1 MINLKKDIT
10 EEIINEDLFNLDIIK
25 DTSKSQLV
33 ANSPQ
38 TDLPNNI
45 INIPD
50 IAVAFDD
57 DINEAT
63 ISNKALNDQSIN
75 RNKFNSFLPIN
86 TKKLF
91 KILTCLFISSPVL
104 IVLIGRLIFPDFSFI
119 IHVSS
124 ESMQPTL
131 NINEDFFVLPIKA
144 KSNNISY
151 GVYGFYSKE
160 KNINMV
166 KRLIGLPNDH
176 IEFKEG
182 ILYRNGS
189 LVKEPYVLY
198 EDIFSC
204 TFDVPAD
211 KYLFLGD
218 NRSNSL
224 DARYWDEPYID
235 ATDIKC
241 KIIARISPYYK
252 IGLIK

>member
-10 EEIINEDLFNLDIIK
+10 EEIINEDLFNIDITK
-25 DTSKSQLV
+25 DISKSQFV
-33 ANSPQ
+33 ADSPQ
-38 TDLPNNI
+38 TDLLTNI

-50 IAVAFDD
+50 IAVALA
-57 DINEAT
+57 DIDKT
-63 ISNKALNDQSIN
+63 SISNKELNNQNIN
-75 RNKFNSFLPIN
+75 RNKFNSFVHIN

-91 KILTCLFISSPVL
+91 KLLTCLFISSPVL

-119 IHVSS
+119 IHVPS

-144 KSNNISY
+144 KSNNMSY

-224 DARYWDEPYID
+224 DARYWKEPYID